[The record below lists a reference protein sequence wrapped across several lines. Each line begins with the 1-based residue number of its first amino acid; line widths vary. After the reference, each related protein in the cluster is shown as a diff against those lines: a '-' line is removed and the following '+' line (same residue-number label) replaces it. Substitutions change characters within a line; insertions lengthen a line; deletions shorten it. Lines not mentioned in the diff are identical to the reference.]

1 MARRKS
7 NKGNKGS
14 VNGTAVCIGAVA
26 AVVLGI
32 LAFSG
37 GGSKRAA
44 VDNARN
50 FSIADYRTDASR
62 YTNNRYSIEGRVE
75 NIETLGNDRLIA
87 VSVTGNSQERLP
99 LLVRS
104 GVAQGVNL
112 TRGDTFLFEV
122 ECCTGHDNDQK
133 EIKGVLVV
141 RRVETK

>member
-1 MARRKS
+1 MAI
-7 NKGNKGS
+7 
-14 VNGTAVCIGAVA
+14 CIGAGAALVVA
-26 AVVLGI
+26 L

-37 GGSKRAA
+37 GGRSHSVAA
-44 VDNARN
+44 TQQN
-50 FSIADYRTDASR
+50 FRIADYRTDASR

-87 VSVTGNSQERLP
+87 ISIPGNNKERLP

-112 TRGDTFLFEV
+112 TRGDSFLFDV
-122 ECCTGHDNDQK
+122 ECCTGHDDDQK

>member
-7 NKGNKGS
+7 KGNKKG
-14 VNGTAVCIGAVA
+14 VNPTAVIIGAVA
-26 AVVLGI
+26 AVLLGI
-32 LAFSG
+32 LAFAG
-37 GGSKRAA
+37 GGSKRVA
-44 VDNARN
+44 DNNSRN

-87 VSVTGNSQERLP
+87 ISIPGNNQERLP

-112 TRGDTFLFEV
+112 TRGDSFLFEV
-122 ECCTGHDNDQK
+122 ECCTGHDDNQK